1 MKLFKSAVVMGA
13 AKKLYDEAQ
22 KPENQRRIKE
32 TVDKVK
38 TRAEQRKRSR

>member
-1 MKLFKSAVVMGA
+1 MKLFKSAVVLGA

-32 TVDKVK
+32 TVDKVR
-38 TRAEQRKRSR
+38 TRAEEKKRRR

>member
-1 MKLFKSAVVMGA
+1 MKLLRSATTISV

-22 KPENQRRIKE
+22 KPENQRRIRE

-38 TRAEQRKRSR
+38 TKREQRRRR